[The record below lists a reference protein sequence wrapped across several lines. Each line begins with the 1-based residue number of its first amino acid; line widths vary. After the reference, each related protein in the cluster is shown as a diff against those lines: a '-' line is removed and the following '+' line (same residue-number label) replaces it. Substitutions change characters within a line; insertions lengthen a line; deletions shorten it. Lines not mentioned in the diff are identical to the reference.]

1 MASGKTQYELL
12 LEINGKL
19 DKSFSGAAKGAQK
32 QLDSLSSCWK
42 KLAGVA
48 AAGIAAFGVGSFLGD
63 AVDTYKDFEKSMS
76 NTAAIADASETD
88 YKKLEDAAREMG
100 KATTKTAA
108 EAADALG
115 YMALAG
121 WDVDD
126 SIQALE
132 PVLRLS
138 EATSMD
144 LATCS
149 DLVTDSMSALGVTVD
164 DLSDYLDIAAKANNK
179 SNQSAQQLMEAYLGV
194 GGTLTGLGVELEES
208 ATALGVMANRG
219 IKGSE
224 AGNALNA
231 VLVNLTTGTGQA
243 GEMMEKLGI
252 SAFDSQGKFIGV
264 AETLQKVEEATSSM
278 TDEQRNAALAAIGG
292 KQHIDALNAL
302 MAGLTTT
309 TADGTTEWAALEK
322 ELQNASGALDTMA
335 AKSTDNLAGSLARL
349 ESAADDLK
357 IELVSAFAPS
367 ISKGIEYLASSVVP
381 KLSQGLGWISQK
393 LAPVVEKYGP
403 KVQVFLEK
411 AESGL
416 SVLWGKAQP
425 VLSAMS
431 EKLARLW
438 PPFLSGAQAM
448 WGKVQP
454 ILSALGTAFS
464 QNILPVLQNIGER
477 FGPMLG
483 KIGTA
488 MGGVLGFIADKI
500 PAAIELTGSA
510 LSGLYDMFA
519 PALEGIGNLITG
531 FVEMTAGIF
540 SGDWQKICDGIGD
553 AFIGAFQV
561 IGGAFRFLLK
571 PLFDGLNALID
582 GLNGIHFTVPDWV
595 PVIGGNDFGFNIP
608 KLPEL
613 AAGGIAAAPTLAMI
627 GEGSEPE
634 AVLPLSRLADMLP
647 EGLPKGG
654 DSSSEVITFAP
665 VFNFYGGTP
674 DEAGAKK
681 AAALSF
687 AEFKRLY
694 RQMKAEERRVRF
706 SMG

>member
-278 TDEQRNAALAAIGG
+278 TDERRFGGHRRQTAYRRFKRPDGGIDHHNSGRNHRMGSPGKRAAKCQRRTGYHGGKIHRQPGGEPGAAGIGG
-292 KQHIDALNAL
+292 GRPEDRACLRLCAQH
-302 MAGLTTT
+302 
-309 TADGTTEWAALEK
+309 
-322 ELQNASGALDTMA
+322 Q
-335 AKSTDNLAGSLARL
+335 
-349 ESAADDLK
+349 
-357 IELVSAFAPS
+357 
-367 ISKGIEYLASSVVP
+367 
-381 KLSQGLGWISQK
+381 QG
-393 LAPVVEKYGP
+393 
-403 KVQVFLEK
+403 
-411 AESGL
+411 
-416 SVLWGKAQP
+416 
-425 VLSAMS
+425 
-431 EKLARLW
+431 
-438 PPFLSGAQAM
+438 
-448 WGKVQP
+448 
-454 ILSALGTAFS
+454 
-464 QNILPVLQNIGER
+464 
-477 FGPMLG
+477 
-483 KIGTA
+483 
-488 MGGVLGFIADKI
+488 D
-500 PAAIELTGSA
+500 
-510 LSGLYDMFA
+510 
-519 PALEGIGNLITG
+519 
-531 FVEMTAGIF
+531 
-540 SGDWQKICDGIGD
+540 
-553 AFIGAFQV
+553 
-561 IGGAFRFLLK
+561 
-571 PLFDGLNALID
+571 
-582 GLNGIHFTVPDWV
+582 
-595 PVIGGNDFGFNIP
+595 
-608 KLPEL
+608 
-613 AAGGIAAAPTLAMI
+613 
-627 GEGSEPE
+627 
-634 AVLPLSRLADMLP
+634 
-647 EGLPKGG
+647 
-654 DSSSEVITFAP
+654 
-665 VFNFYGGTP
+665 
-674 DEAGAKK
+674 
-681 AAALSF
+681 
-687 AEFKRLY
+687 
-694 RQMKAEERRVRF
+694 
-706 SMG
+706 